1 MEEVEVA
8 GFFTGNCCLTGRLFL
23 VLVLVAVVVVV
34 VCSIGGGGGVFF
46 ILGGLGGATLTGVST
61 TAAAAGA
68 GLVVDSWVIKP
79 VSSPPAAGFSR
90 QKFEFSGL
98 AICCCGG

>member
-1 MEEVEVA
+1 MLEVEEVEVA
-8 GFFTGNCCLTGRLFL
+8 GFFTGNCCVTGRLFL

-61 TAAAAGA
+61 PATAGA

-79 VSSPPAAGFSR
+79 VSSPPATGSAAS
-90 QKFEFSGL
+90 SNPN
-98 AICCCGG
+98 ATDPPD

>member
-8 GFFTGNCCLTGRLFL
+8 GFFTGNCCVTGRLFL

-46 ILGGLGGATLTGVST
+46 ILGGLGGATLTCVST
-61 TAAAAGA
+61 TAAGA

-79 VSSPPAAGFSR
+79 VSSPLAAGLSR

>member
-8 GFFTGNCCLTGRLFL
+8 GFFTGNCCVTGRLFL

-61 TAAAAGA
+61 PATAGVAASSSNPIFLGPR
-68 GLVVDSWVIKP
+68 GDVELSP
-79 VSSPPAAGFSR
+79 VAPSIAKNR
-90 QKFEFSGL
+90 QLCSTY
-98 AICCCGG
+98 I